1 MPDNAAVTADSSTR
15 GRQLTSYIAGGRK
28 REFPPNIIDAA
39 KRALVDFAG
48 VAIGAADQ
56 PVVRAV
62 RRVADEWKAAGNAQI
77 FLGGKTT
84 PAVAVLVNGTM
95 VHAMDYD
102 DTHPGGT
109 GHPSGPCWSTALAL
123 RHGEPDLRCSLAQL
137 GGRGSGSNSGAR
149 LGLGPEG
156 NLWLDGSGFR
166 RRLAWRGT
174 GLWEPGLHTPM
185 GSEAQETRNR
195 CC

>member
-15 GRQLTSYIAGGRK
+15 GRQLTSYIAGGLK

-77 FLGGKTT
+77 FLGGK
-84 PAVAVLVNGTM
+84 P
-95 VHAMDYD
+95 HRR
-102 DTHPGGT
+102 
-109 GHPSGPCWSTALAL
+109 S
-123 RHGEPDLRCSLAQL
+123 RCS
-137 GGRGSGSNSGAR
+137 
-149 LGLGPEG
+149 
-156 NLWLDGSGFR
+156 
-166 RRLAWRGT
+166 
-174 GLWEPGLHTPM
+174 
-185 GSEAQETRNR
+185 
-195 CC
+195 